1 MGRSQRLSIQVG
13 EATFVECL
21 KESRMSNNAPKRVLV
36 TDFDGTLCRNEFYQL
51 VRDRL
56 LSPETENFWNDFVS
70 GRTSHLGVL
79 QSYFS
84 AIRSEEA
91 EVLALLDD
99 MALEPRF
106 AELATALQQY
116 GWSLVIASAGCGWYI
131 ERLLATSEIPYTLHT
146 NPGRWEGGERGLV
159 MEPPY
164 DSPYY
169 CPEHGINKAAI
180 VADFVKSGA
189 MTAFAGDGLTDVAA
203 AKLVSEHLRF
213 ARGDCAE
220 TLAREGLP
228 FRSFDRWSEVAEA
241 LLELDG

>member
-1 MGRSQRLSIQVG
+1 MGRSPRFSTSIG
-13 EATFVECL
+13 ETIVAVCP
-21 KESRMSNNAPKRVLV
+21 KESGMTNATPTRILV

-56 LSPETENFWNDFVS
+56 LSPGTTNFWNDFVS

-79 QSYFS
+79 QAYFS

-99 MALEPRF
+99 MCLEPRF
-106 AELATALQQY
+106 AELATALQEH
-116 GWSLVIASAGCGWYI
+116 GWSLVVASAGCGWYI
-131 ERLLATSEIPYTLHT
+131 ERLLAASPIPYTLHT
-146 NPGRWEGGERGLV
+146 NPGRWEGGDKGLV

-169 CPEHGINKAAI
+169 CEEHGINKAAI
-180 VADFVKSGA
+180 VADIVKSGA

-203 AKLVSEHLRF
+203 AKLVPEHLRF
-213 ARGDCAE
+213 ARGDCANS
-220 TLAREGLP
+220 LSREGLS

-241 LLELDG
+241 LLDQDG